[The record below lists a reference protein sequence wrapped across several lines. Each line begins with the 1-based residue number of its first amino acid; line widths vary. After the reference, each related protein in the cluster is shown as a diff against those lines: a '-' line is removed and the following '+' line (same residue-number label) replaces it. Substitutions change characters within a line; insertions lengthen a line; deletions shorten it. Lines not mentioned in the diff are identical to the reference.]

1 MRVLISGY
9 YGFNNTGDEAIL
21 AAMVQQFRKKDPG
34 IKIAVLS
41 ADPAATSR
49 RYKTASA
56 HRLNPFSMMMAIIN
70 CDIFI
75 SGGGGLL
82 QDTTGKFSVIYY
94 LALLLLA
101 RMLGKKT
108 VVFGQGYGPIKSSFS
123 KRLVRSVVDR
133 TDLVTVRDIASKRGL
148 KADGVETPPVL
159 ACADPALLL
168 DRSPFSEIIKS
179 EGITEFERPVAGVCL
194 RPFRDMPEDFVPRI
208 AAALDEFADSCQADI
223 LFIPFKAPEDTQLS
237 VSVLSHMKNKA
248 RVIEGEYPPE
258 QVLGLIGSLDMI
270 IGMRLHSLIFSA
282 AGSVPA
288 MGISYD
294 PKVRAFCDDAG
305 IPCLDPDFS
314 QKSFSD
320 NAGSVWK
327 DRSRHKTEL
336 AERIKLLRY
345 KALIGFEAFFE
356 YFGMSS
362 MINLFGVRID
372 NIDIKTGLEKIEGFI
387 RARKPRII
395 FTPNPEIIMSALKDE
410 NLRGLLN
417 SADLNLPDG
426 IGIVAAARILGTPVQ
441 GRITGIDF
449 MSSILGLCREKGYRV
464 FLLGSAEGI
473 AEAAAGRMTGINI
486 AGTHHGYFSE
496 EKDPE
501 IVAIIKK
508 AAPDVLF
515 VGLGSPRQERWV
527 SRYYKEIGAP
537 VNMVIGGS
545 LDVLSGKVKRA
556 PAVLQKTG
564 LEWLYRLAKEPKRW
578 KRQLSLAG
586 FAWTALRNRNKK

>member
-1 MRVLISGY
+1 MRILISGY

-34 IKIAVLS
+34 IKITVLS

-56 HRLNPFSMMMAIIN
+56 HRLNPLSIISAISN

-94 LALLLLA
+94 LALLFLA
-101 RMLGKKT
+101 KMFGKKT
-108 VVFGQGYGPIKSSFS
+108 AVFGQGYGPIKYSFNR
-123 KRLVRSVVDR
+123 KLARAVLDR
-133 TDLVTVRDIASKRGL
+133 ANLVTVRDIASKRGL
-148 KADGVETPPVL
+148 KADRVQTPPVL

-168 DRSPFSEIIKS
+168 DKSPFTEIIKS
-179 EGITEFERPVAGVCL
+179 EEITEFERPVAGVCL
-194 RPFRDMPEDFVPRI
+194 RPFRDMPEDFIPRI
-208 AAALDEFADSCQADI
+208 AEALDGFADSCQADI
-223 LFIPFKAPEDTQLS
+223 IFIPFKAPEDTQLS
-237 VSVLSHMKNKA
+237 VRVLSHMKNKG
-248 RVIEGEYPPE
+248 RVIEGEYDP
-258 QVLGLIGSLDMI
+258 QQILGLIGSLDMV

-288 MGISYD
+288 LGISYD

-305 IPCLDPDFS
+305 VPCLDPDFS
-314 QKSFSD
+314 SKSFSEM
-320 NAGSVWK
+320 AGAVWK
-327 DRSRHKTEL
+327 ERARHKTEL
-336 AERIKLLRY
+336 AERLKLLRY
-345 KALIGFEAFFE
+345 KALLNFEAFFE
-356 YFGMSS
+356 YFGMNS

-372 NIDIKTGLEKIEGFI
+372 NIDLKTGLEKIEGFI
-387 RARKPRII
+387 STRKPHIV
-395 FTPNPEIIMSALKDE
+395 FTPNPEIIMSAIKDE
-410 NLRGLLN
+410 SLRELLN

-426 IGIVAAARILGTPVQ
+426 IGIVAAARILGTPVR

-449 MSSILGLCREKGYRV
+449 MSSVLGLCREKGYRV

-473 AEAAAGRMTGINI
+473 AEAAAGKMTGINI
-486 AGTHHGYFSE
+486 AGTHHGYFSD
-496 EKDPE
+496 EKAPE
-501 IVAIIKK
+501 IADMIKR
-508 AAPDVLF
+508 AAPDILF

-527 SRYYKEIGAP
+527 SRYCKEIGAP

-556 PAVLQKTG
+556 PAALQKTG

-586 FAWTALRNRNKK
+586 FAWMAVKTRNKK